1 MKNDPV
7 LSAIAALDA
16 AAVRMPE
23 GQKQFA
29 KALAAKS
36 NLVAAKAARIAGESQ
51 WRELIDDL
59 ARAFERFL
67 KEGAR
72 LDKGCTAL
80 TAIARA
86 LFALDYEEADLYL
99 HGMRHVQMEPVFGGS
114 TDTAVDLR
122 AVCAMGLA
130 GTRYPDKL
138 RELVH
143 LLVDPEW
150 QARAGA
156 ARAIATVGSEAASLL
171 LRFKALAGD
180 WEPEVLSDCFS
191 GLIALE
197 GAAGVQFVAGFGD
210 LRDAA
215 VRESA
220 ILALGASRRADAV
233 EWMIAKFGEVADF
246 ETKKSLLLGL
256 AASRTDAAIAFLL
269 GVIREGSTRISEIAV
284 SAMEVN
290 RGDERLRAEV
300 EKAIRERG

>member
-16 AAVRMPE
+16 AAVRTPD

-29 KALAAKS
+29 KALASKS

-51 WRELIDDL
+51 WLELTGDL

-180 WEPEVLSDCFS
+180 REPEVLSDCFS

-210 LRDAA
+210 SRDAA